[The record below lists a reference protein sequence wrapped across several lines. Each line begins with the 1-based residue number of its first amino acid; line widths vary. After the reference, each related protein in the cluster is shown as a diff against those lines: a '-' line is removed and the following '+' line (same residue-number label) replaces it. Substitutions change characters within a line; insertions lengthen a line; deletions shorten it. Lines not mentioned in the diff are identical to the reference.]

1 MSYKKLTP
9 SEERVM
15 IYKGTEAPF
24 SGEYYN
30 NNRTGKYFC
39 KQCGLELFSSKDKF
53 DSGCGWPSF
62 DDEIKNSVKKV
73 TDKDGQ
79 RTEILCAKCDGHLGH
94 IFKGEN
100 FTAKNTRYC
109 VNSICLDFVEEK
121 SSNNSE
127 KAYFGGGC
135 FWGVEYYFSK
145 AAGINSVL
153 CGYMG
158 GKINSPT
165 YEQVCSGNSG
175 HIEIVEVN
183 FNPQITNFKT
193 LCQLFFETHNPTEIN
208 RQGPD
213 IGQQYQS
220 VIFYT
225 NQEQQTIAQKLI
237 TILENK
243 GHKIA
248 TKLKPATTFWPAE
261 PYHQNYYHKNGKE
274 PYCHIYTKRF

>member
-1 MSYKKLTP
+1 MSYKKLNP
-9 SEERVM
+9 LEEQVI
-15 IYKGTEAPF
+15 IYKGTEVPF
-24 SGEYYN
+24 SGKYYS
-30 NNRTGKYFC
+30 NNRAGKYFC

-53 DSGCGWPSF
+53 ESGCGWPSF

-73 TDKDGQ
+73 ADKDGQ

-94 IFKGEN
+94 IFKGES
-100 FTAKNTRYC
+100 FTAKNIRYC

-121 SSNNSE
+121 DSGNSQ

-145 AAGINSVL
+145 AAGVNSAL

-158 GKINSPT
+158 GKIASPS
-165 YEQVCSGNSG
+165 YEQVCSGNTG
-175 HIEIVEVN
+175 HVEIVEVN
-183 FNPQITNFKT
+183 FNPQITNFEK
-193 LCQLFFETHNPTEIN
+193 LYQLFFEIHNPTELN

-225 NQEQQTIAQKLI
+225 NQMQQEVAQKLI

-243 GHKIA
+243 GYKIA

-261 PYHQNYYHKNGKE
+261 TRHQNYYQKNGRH